1 MSSKTP
7 HTNNRQE
14 ARLDCSETIFIEVQ
28 HRYVAEGES
37 SSRLLICNSVD
48 LSANGIQAQIDE
60 DLPINA
66 IYQLCV
72 ELTETGERL
81 FLVAQVKWLRP
92 AGTGNGFFVGLM
104 IFESDDTDVERWKL
118 HIADRLSKQA

>member
-1 MSSKTP
+1 MNEIS
-7 HTNNRQE
+7 NNHRQE
-14 ARLDCSETIFIEVQ
+14 ARLDCSETIFIEIQ
-28 HRYVAEGES
+28 HRYHDGGES

-60 DLPINA
+60 ALPINA

-72 ELTETGERL
+72 ELTESGERL

-92 AGTGNGFFVGLM
+92 VGDGAGFYVGLM

-118 HIADRLSKQA
+118 HIADRLSHQA

>member
-1 MSSKTP
+1 MNEIP
-7 HTNNRQE
+7 NNHRQE
-14 ARLDCSETIFIEVQ
+14 ARLDCSETIFIEIQ
-28 HRYVAEGES
+28 HCYHDNGES
-37 SSRLLICNSVD
+37 TSRLLICNSVD

-60 DLPINA
+60 ALPINA

-72 ELTETGERL
+72 ELTESGERL

-92 AGTGNGFFVGLM
+92 AADGAGYFVGLM